1 MKLFWKLF
9 LSVCSCIMLL
19 VSIGGTVLIQA
30 GFHNAREKDI
40 ETGFNN
46 TELVCFNLI
55 QNSKRTTSL
64 QYVDFEYQYEK
75 DVILKKTAKSLSV
88 QNVGEN
94 VVFTLWNEKHDK
106 LYSNQV
112 YLTPDYTLNDKLK
125 DAQAGYTI
133 IRDQDSYYLYTG
145 RCFTMF
151 EKQYFVETLLDIT
164 ETYESRESQIRTFRV
179 ILLFV
184 MFVCVLMVFILNNMI
199 LVPIKRLS
207 KATKFV
213 ANGRVGLR
221 IKKHGKDEIGMLAE
235 DFNRMSI
242 SLNKTMEEL
251 KEKTRSQEMFTN
263 NFAHELKTPLT
274 SMIGYADI
282 IRSTK
287 LPEEELVTY
296 ANQIVLEGRRL
307 EKMSMKLME
316 LIVLKKQDFLMYDI
330 DVKTFLASVYE
341 TLLPVAEKYGIKLM
355 VAADPAQIKIEP
367 DLMKTVFINLFDN
380 ARKAMPDAGNISV
393 YGMWERDGYTI
404 TVADSG
410 CGIDAEHL
418 SHLTEAFYMVD
429 KSRSRA
435 NGGAGLGLAICNEIV
450 HLHGA
455 KLRIES
461 EVGKGTKVSVCFA
474 PDACRQPNTEGEEDE
489 YEAYEEHEE
498 AALQGQT
505 GTE

>member
-9 LSVCSCIMLL
+9 LSVYTCIMLL
-19 VSIGGTVLIQA
+19 VSIGGTIMIQTA
-30 GFHNAREKDI
+30 FARERKKDV
-40 ETGFNN
+40 ETAFNN
-46 TELVCFNLI
+46 TQLVCLNLI
-55 QNSKRTTSL
+55 QNSKRTTTL
-64 QYVDFEYQYEK
+64 HYTDFTYEYEK
-75 DVILKKTAKSLSV
+75 DSVLRKTAKSLSV
-88 QNVGEN
+88 QSLGEN
-94 VVFTLWNEKHDK
+94 VVFNLWNGRGVKF
-106 LYSNQV
+106 YSNQL
-112 YLTPDYTLNDKLK
+112 YLEPDYTLSDKMGNTE
-125 DAQAGYTI
+125 AGYTI
-133 IRDQDSYYLYTG
+133 IRNQDSYYLYMG
-145 RCFTMF
+145 RYFSMF
-151 EKQYFVETLLDIT
+151 EEQYFLETILDIT
-164 ETYESRESQIRTFRV
+164 KTYESRNAQLQAFRIV
-179 ILLFV
+179 LLFV
-184 MFVCVLMVFILNNMI
+184 MVICTLMVFILNNMI
-199 LVPIKRLS
+199 VVPIKRLS

-242 SLNKTMEEL
+242 SLSKSMEEL

-282 IRSTK
+282 IRSRK

-330 DVKTFLASVYE
+330 DVKTFLGSVYE
-341 TLLPVAEKYGIKLM
+341 TLLPVAEKYGITLRM
-355 VAADPAQIKIEP
+355 AADPAVIKLEP
-367 DLMKTVFINLFDN
+367 DLMKTVLINLFDN
-380 ARKAMPDAGNISV
+380 ARKAMQEAGTISV
-393 YGMWERDGYTI
+393 YGMWEK
-404 TVADSG
+404 DSYRIMVIDEG

-450 HLHGA
+450 QLHGA
-455 KLRIES
+455 VLRIQS
-461 EVGKGTKVSVCFA
+461 EVGKGTQVSVDFGKA
-474 PDACRQPNTEGEEDE
+474 YKHADMEGEEDAYGE
-489 YEAYEEHEE
+489 DTQEAEKEKRE
-498 AALQGQT
+498 A
-505 GTE
+505 